1 MKCKIC
7 IADYGCGNTK
17 SIFNAIKYLG
27 YKTIISGKNK
37 DISESSHL
45 ILPGVGSFSNA
56 VDKIKSNLDLKFIK
70 KKYIRR

>member
-45 ILPGVGSFSNA
+45 ILPGVGSF
-56 VDKIKSNLDLKFIK
+56 
-70 KKYIRR
+70 